1 MNGVIT
7 IDCDYLRPRFA
18 ASYLVHNGSEALF
31 IDNNTAHSVPL
42 LLNAL
47 AEAGLK
53 PGQVKY
59 VIITHVHLDHAGG
72 SSLLMK
78 ACPQAVLL
86 AHPRAAPHVIDPS
99 RLIAGA
105 EAVYGAEQ
113 FARLY
118 GKIEPVSASRVR
130 VVEDGEEIQFGKKKL
145 RFFFT
150 RGHANHHMCVELSEG
165 QGKFNEKVVFS
176 GDAFGLAYPDLQGGG
191 LFIFPSTSPTD
202 FDADEA
208 RLSVDKIIA
217 TGAWTVYPTHFG
229 AVKDLTAARTQLI
242 EMIDFSEGVL
252 DEAEHSTLKD
262 NELTAYCEAKVRIK
276 MESLLKAR
284 GLGLGHRLS
293 APANGN
299 ETIGD
304 LLKLDIEL
312 NAQGLAHVAVK
323 RRHPKEPKK

>member
-1 MNGVIT
+1 MGVSNVVT

-18 ASYLVHNGSEALF
+18 ASYLVHNGDEALF

-42 LLNAL
+42 LLKAL
-47 AEAGLK
+47 AQAGLK
-53 PGQVKY
+53 PEQVKY
-59 VIITHVHLDHAGG
+59 VIITHVHLDHSGG

-78 ACPQAVLL
+78 ACPNAKLL

-99 RLIAGA
+99 RLISGA
-105 EAVYGAEQ
+105 EKVYGAEQ

-118 GKIEPVSASRVR
+118 GKIEAVSADRVR
-130 VVEDGEEIQFGKKKL
+130 AVEEGENLNFGRKKL

-150 RGHANHHMCVELSEG
+150 RGHANHHLCVELSEG
-165 QGKFNEKVVFS
+165 MEKVVFT

-202 FDADEA
+202 FDAQEA
-208 RLSVDKIIA
+208 KRSIEMIVGSGASVA
-217 TGAWTVYPTHFG
+217 YPTHFG
-229 AVKDLTAARTQLI
+229 AVKDLEGARAQLF
-242 EMIDFSEGVL
+242 EMIDFSEKIL
-252 DEAEHSTLKD
+252 DEAQHSSFADADLVTF
-262 NELTAYCEAKVRIK
+262 CEPKIRSK
-276 MESLLKAR
+276 MENLLKVR

-293 APANGN
+293 TAANVN
-299 ETIGD
+299 ETMGD

-323 RRHPKEPKK
+323 RRHPKETQKK

>member
-1 MNGVIT
+1 MNGVVT

-18 ASYLVHNGSEALF
+18 ASYLVHNGSESLF

-42 LLNAL
+42 LLKAL
-47 AEAGLK
+47 AHAGLK
-53 PGQVKY
+53 PEQVKY
-59 VIITHVHLDHAGG
+59 VIITHVHLDHSGG

-78 ACPQAVLL
+78 ACPQATLL
-86 AHPRAAPHVIDPS
+86 AHPRAAPHVIDPA

-105 EAVYGAEQ
+105 EAVYGTEQ

-118 GKIEPVSASRVR
+118 GKIEPIAATRVR
-130 VVEDGEEIQFGKKKL
+130 AVEDGEEIQFGAKKL

-150 RGHANHHMCVELSEG
+150 RGHANHHMCVELSDAG
-165 QGKFNEKVVFS
+165 EKVVFT
-176 GDAFGLAYPDLQGGG
+176 GDAFGLAYPDLQSGG

-208 RLSVDKIIA
+208 RASVEKIVA
-217 TGAWTVYPTHFG
+217 TGAWIAFPTHFG
-229 AVKDLTAARTQLI
+229 AVKDLQRARSQLI

-252 DEAEHSTLKD
+252 DDAEASPLKD
-262 NELTAYCEAKVRIK
+262 EELTAYCEAKIRVK

-284 GLGLGHRLS
+284 GLSLGHRLS
-293 APANGN
+293 GPANGN
-299 ETIGD
+299 ETVGD